1 MTENISMTANENQDT
16 GNATNEEHWGCM
28 SSNDHEPMVSVQITL
43 PESMRNELL
52 LAAQEI
58 FYGRLERTQHLEK
71 DRENI
76 RDAAMRG
83 LTMLAETLERHKGTG
98 QTARIAQFLGAIYNG
113 HEYSFD
119 LIDLRALDTE
129 LANACLAYL
138 NYDRLGIDEVHSHL
152 KGGGDQLNR
161 WLAESGVRPKS
172 PRKSKKRKG

>member
-1 MTENISMTANENQDT
+1 VAENISITVNENQDT
-16 GNATNEEHWGCM
+16 GNATNDEHWGCM

-52 LAAQEI
+52 LAAEEI
-58 FYGRLERTQHLEK
+58 FYGRLERTQQLEK
-71 DRENI
+71 DRKNI

-83 LTMLAETLERHKGTG
+83 LKILAETLERHKGTG
-98 QTARIAQFLGAIYNG
+98 QTTRIAQFLGAIYNG
-113 HEYSFD
+113 YEYSFD

-152 KGGGDQLNR
+152 KGGGEPLNR
-161 WLAESGVRPKS
+161 WLAESGLRPKS
-172 PRKSKKRKG
+172 L